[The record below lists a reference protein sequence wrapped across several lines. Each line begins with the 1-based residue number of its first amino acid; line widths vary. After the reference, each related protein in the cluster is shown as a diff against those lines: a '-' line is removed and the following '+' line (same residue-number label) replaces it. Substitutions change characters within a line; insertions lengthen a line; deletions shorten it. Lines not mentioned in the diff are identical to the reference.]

1 MATRAGLAAKRPAA
15 VRSSSSVRKIELAV
29 KALTTIQGG
38 VGGAGNLRHTFLD
51 GAHAGLLSARRYRGS
66 ICGCVLGGAG
76 RAHVRMRYVHDGGA
90 CCGGVLE
97 RQNCVAEGWEA
108 TYGAD
113 MESIFLLR
121 IGSDILANE

>member
-1 MATRAGLAAKRPAA
+1 
-15 VRSSSSVRKIELAV
+15 
-29 KALTTIQGG
+29 
-38 VGGAGNLRHTFLD
+38 
-51 GAHAGLLSARRYRGS
+51 
-66 ICGCVLGGAG
+66 
-76 RAHVRMRYVHDGGA
+76 MRYVHDGGG